1 MKIIATHEHTD
12 FDGLASLLGAAK
24 LYPDAVPVLPQRP
37 NRNLRRFLMLYGDEL
52 PFVRAED
59 LPPEPI
65 EEVILVDTQRLPTLK
80 GLTADVKLCIIDH
93 HPPDQ
98 EGDPRVDYYGEE
110 IGATT
115 TLLVERIAE
124 AGLDLSFIEATLLLL
139 GVYEDTGSLTY
150 TTTTPRDVRVAGWL
164 LEHGARLDLARQ
176 FLHHH
181 LTPEQQELYNQL
193 VENMQTYQIRGRT
206 IAIASAQVGEYVEEI
221 STVAHRLRDLLDP
234 DALFVLVKQD
244 NHIQMVARSTS
255 DAIDVSALAEQFNGG
270 GHSRAAAALIRG
282 RSLEAVRDQLLQT
295 LETHIRPPITVQDIM
310 SFGVH
315 TLTPDTT
322 VAEAE
327 ELMRRY
333 GHEGFPVIEGGRV
346 VGVLTRREIDRAL
359 QHRLDQTPIHAFM
372 HKGQISVSPHDAVER
387 VQEIMIQNDVGQV
400 PVVEGDRV
408 VGIVTRTDL
417 IKLWGKPPRP
427 SRAQEISA
435 RMEAALPPSLLS
447 LLREASQMAE
457 EMGAALYVVG
467 GFVRDLLLG
476 VPTLD
481 LDLVVEGD
489 AISLARRLAEK
500 HGGRV
505 RSHVRFGTAKW
516 IFDQTDEEMPV
527 PYLDFITA
535 RTEFY
540 ERPTALPQV
549 ERSSI
554 RQDLHR
560 RDFTINT
567 LAIDLT
573 PTRWGELLDF
583 YGGERD
589 LREGRIRVLHSL
601 SFVEDP
607 TRILRAVRLE
617 QRLGFRIEER
627 TEELLRNA
635 LDLLDRTTPERI
647 RQEFYLILQE
657 ERLWDIIRR
666 LKELGVLQ
674 QLHPNL
680 DCDDWLQERFCRVRR
695 VLREGGWPLAGE
707 PKGTAEPAWYLALLT
722 FRLSRDD
729 LQTFMS
735 RLRIVSREAKLLRQ
749 VHELRQYLP
758 SLEKEQQRPST
769 LVRWLEPASREAL
782 FVLWVV
788 TDSPLAREQ
797 IESYDHTYRKVQPLL
812 TGKDLEEMG
821 LKPGP
826 IFGDLLEALRQA
838 RLDGQV
844 ESRADE
850 EALVEELL
858 GQWARQG
865 YRPRGSRRRRRH
877 L

>member
-1 MKIIATHEHTD
+1 
-12 FDGLASLLGAAK
+12 LLGAAK

-37 NRNLRRFLMLYGDEL
+37 NRNLRRFLVLYGDEL
-52 PFVRAED
+52 PFLRAED
-59 LPPEPI
+59 LPPELI
-65 EEVILVDTQRLPTLK
+65 ERVILVDTQRLPPLK
-80 GLTADVKLCIIDH
+80 ALTADVPRCIIDH
-93 HPPDQ
+93 HPPAPGLDLHAC
-98 EGDPRVDYYGEE
+98 YGGGET
-110 IGATT
+110 GSTT
-115 TLLVERIAE
+115 TLLVEQIAE
-124 AGLDLSFIEATLLLL
+124 AGLNLSFVEATLLLL

-150 TTTTPRDVRVAGWL
+150 ATTTPRDLRIVGWL
-164 LEHGARLDLARQ
+164 LEQGARLDMARE
-176 FLHHH
+176 FLQYR
-181 LTPEQQELYNQL
+181 LTPQQQQLYDQL
-193 VENMQTYQIRGRT
+193 VENTHTYRIRGQAVVITAARM
-206 IAIASAQVGEYVEEI
+206 GEYVEEI

-234 DALFVLVKQD
+234 DALFVLVEQD
-244 NHIQMVARSTS
+244 NHVQMVARCTS
-255 DAIDVSALAEQFNGG
+255 EALDVGALAEQFDGG

-282 RSLEAVRDQLLQT
+282 RSLEAVWDQLVQALNA
-295 LETHIRPPITVQDIM
+295 HIRPPVTVRDIM

-315 TLTPDTT
+315 TLPPDTT
-322 VAEAE
+322 VAQAE

-333 GHEGFPVIEGGRV
+333 GHEGFPVVEEGRV
-346 VGVLTRREIDRAL
+346 VGVLTRGEIDRAL
-359 QHRLDQTPIHAFM
+359 QHRLNQAPIHTFM
-372 HKGQISVSPHDAVER
+372 HQGQITVSPQDGVEQ
-387 VQEIMIQNDVGQV
+387 VQEVMIQHNVGQV
-400 PVVEGDRV
+400 PVVEGGQV

-417 IKLWGKPPRP
+417 IKLWGQPLRP
-427 SRAQEISA
+427 SRAQEIAA

-447 LLREASQMAE
+447 LLREVSQTAE
-457 EMGAALYVVG
+457 EMNSTLYVVG

-476 VPTLD
+476 APTLD

-489 AISLARRLAEK
+489 AIRLARRLAEK

-505 RSHVRFGTAKW
+505 RSHARFGTAKW
-516 IFDQTDEEMPV
+516 ILDWPDGEMPI
-527 PYLDFITA
+527 PYLDFVTA

-573 PTRWGELLDF
+573 PARWGELLDF

-589 LREGRIRVLHSL
+589 LKEGYIRVLHSL

-635 LDLLDRTTPERI
+635 LDLLDHTTAERI

-657 ERLWDIIRR
+657 QRPCDIIYR

-674 QLHPNL
+674 QLHPHL
-680 DCDDWLQERFCRVRR
+680 ECGTWLRARFCRMRR
-695 VLREGGWPLAGE
+695 VLREEGWPLAGE
-707 PKGTAEPAWYLALLT
+707 ARETPDPAWYLALLT
-722 FRLSRDD
+722 FRLSEGD
-729 LQTFMS
+729 LRAFLS
-735 RLRIVSREAKLLRQ
+735 RLRIVSREADLVRQ
-749 VHELRQYLP
+749 VYGLHQCLP
-758 SLEKEQQRPST
+758 SLEKERQRPST

-782 FVLWVV
+782 FMLWVV

-797 IESYDHTYRKVQPLL
+797 IESYDHIYREVQPLL
-812 TGKDLEEMG
+812 TGKDLKQMG
-821 LKPGP
+821 LEPGP
-826 IFGDLLEALRQA
+826 LFGNLLEALRRA

-850 EALVEELL
+850 EALIEELL
-858 GQWARQG
+858 SHWARQG
-865 YRPRGSRRRRRH
+865 YRPRRSRRRRWH